1 MKRPKEPRDVGA
13 KRPKDPR
20 RGGAKRP
27 PEGEDT
33 ESEVIY
39 GVHPVTEI
47 LDRDSGS
54 IERVLVLRGAK
65 GGRIGRILRASR
77 EQGVPVSHL
86 PKPILNR
93 RVGPGR
99 VHQGVAAVVS
109 PVRYRT
115 PDAIVQGSIDRGEG
129 LLVAL
134 DGVED
139 PRNLGAILRS
149 AAAAGVDGVLLAR
162 DSTAGVTPTALKTS
176 AGTAGRL
183 PIARDG
189 RLSRRLGALTD
200 AGYRVIGLDPR
211 ADRTW
216 SEADLTGR
224 VVVLAGGEGRGLRPG
239 LRSKCNMCVAI
250 PLADGVESLN
260 VSVAVGI
267 VLFEAVRQRVG
278 AASGGNSRG

>member
-1 MKRPKEPRDVGA
+1 MKR
-13 KRPKDPR
+13 DPD
-20 RGGAKRP
+20 GDAAA
-27 PEGEDT
+27 
-33 ESEVIY
+33 EVIF
-39 GVHPVTEI
+39 GVHPVTET
-47 LDRDSGS
+47 LDRDPGS

-65 GGRIGRILRASR
+65 GGKIGRILRESR
-77 EQGVPVSHL
+77 EKGVPVSHL

-99 VHQGVAAVVS
+99 THQGVAAVVA

-115 PDAIVQGSIDRGEG
+115 PDTIVQRSIEDGDG

-149 AAAAGVDGVLLAR
+149 SAAAGVDGVLLAR
-162 DSTAGVTPTALKTS
+162 DSTAGVTATALKTS

-189 RLSRRLGALTD
+189 RMSRRLEALRT
-200 AGYRVIGLDPR
+200 AGYRVVGLDPR

-239 LRSKCNMCVAI
+239 LRSKCDICVAI

-267 VLFEAVRQRVG
+267 VLFEAVRQRAG
-278 AASGGNSRG
+278 AGSGGNSGG